1 MQLWS
6 HFLQSESPKMMTDY
20 TNATRVKGAVELN
33 TNCGWFT
40 VFLVKL
46 QPTSLIE
53 IYNLWQTTLHTRIP
67 NRYSILFFFSKKDRP
82 QALYDCWRVIMA
94 QWWRLESLAAI
105 GLISY
110 YLVSRMGASQF
121 AWHSKILGMTGLCHQ
136 LSCLFLPEIDRND
149 ANRFSST
156 QQLSLDL
163 YFFLDN

>member
-6 HFLQSESPKMMTDY
+6 HFLQRESPKMMTDY
-20 TNATRVKGAVELN
+20 TKATRVKGTRVAYEFWMVYCVSCE
-33 TNCGWFT
+33 
-40 VFLVKL
+40 VH
-46 QPTSLIE
+46 PTILSE
-53 IYNLWQTTLHTRIP
+53 IYNLIIDDTPPLIHEFLIDT
-67 NRYSILFFFSKKDRP
+67 SFFFLKKDRP

-94 QWWRLESLAAI
+94 QLWRLVSLAAI
-105 GLISY
+105 VLISY
-110 YLVSRMGASQF
+110 YLVSRMGASQS

>member
-1 MQLWS
+1 MKFPRW
-6 HFLQSESPKMMTDY
+6 
-20 TNATRVKGAVELN
+20 
-33 TNCGWFT
+33 
-40 VFLVKL
+40 
-46 QPTSLIE
+46 
-53 IYNLWQTTLHTRIP
+53 WQTTPMQQESRGPWSWIRIADGLLFFLWS
-67 NRYSILFFFSKKDRP
+67 YSPQTSSKYIIYDRPPFIHEFLIDTAFYFFSKKDRP

-94 QWWRLESLAAI
+94 QLWRLVSLAAI
-105 GLISY
+105 VLISY
-110 YLVSRMGASQF
+110 YLVSRMGASQS